1 LYQNIY
7 IEDKWSSHPTAH
19 VWDDEHGYFK
29 EKFNN
34 YKFLLDPNGKY
45 TSMYGDPVKKMDDL
59 SKKDVERA
67 KKRFGTEEVTFESDI
82 RPEVRYLTERYL
94 DEDEPSEGHTILYFD
109 IEVSMEDGVPNV
121 KTAQNKITSVAYYDD
136 STENKCVLILDENE
150 NIGSDFKLN
159 GTEVRSFETEEK
171 LLESFVFAWKSIDP
185 TIVVGYNSD
194 KFDIPYTYR
203 RLKRIFGEKFA
214 KSLSPIGKVDHN
226 ERKDRFYI
234 AGVSSLDYY
243 SLYRNFTFTQL
254 DSYSLD
260 NVSNKELDEGKITYK
275 GRTYIEQE
283 DGSYTHKED
292 ADPSKENVREVND
305 LDDLFECDIERF
317 VEYNLED
324 VMLLVKMEEKND
336 YIELARK
343 LCHLGHVPYEDVYMS
358 SRYIDGAILT
368 YLHRKGK
375 IAPDKKDFNL
385 DLKKDHSKGSKVLE
399 FQDKIPKHIPERGT
413 LGIQKTTATKK
424 TFDYKDKRENKIFL
438 EDRVDFKVFENMNVN
453 LEFPGA
459 YVKSPEP
466 GRYEWVYDLDLTS
479 MYPSIIMTI
488 NISPETKVGTVYDWN
503 IEDAIREDNPDKIY
517 EVHLFSRSKTVKM
530 KKKNLL
536 DKLQSNSLAIASN
549 GTFYRTDKTGV
560 IPDILEKWFTLR
572 QDYKSTRNKW
582 REKATALTDE
592 EDNLKDES
600 KREEYEEYEYN
611 AEYYDKLQ
619 HAHKIL
625 INSVYGV
632 LGLSTFRYY
641 DVDNAQ
647 AVTDTGRTLIKF
659 TSEMGNKYYNRLLG
673 TGDAEGYR
681 VSLDNGE
688 TVTIHPRETV
698 RVKREG
704 VKTKVYGCNIKEGDE
719 IIEA

>member
-1 LYQNIY
+1 
-7 IEDKWSSHPTAH
+7 
-19 VWDDEHGYFK
+19 
-29 EKFNN
+29 
-34 YKFLLDPNGKY
+34 
-45 TSMYGDPVKKMDDL
+45 MYGDPVKKVDDI
-59 SKKDVERA
+59 SKREVEQA
-67 KKRFGTEEVTFESDI
+67 KRRFGTEKVTFESDI
-82 RPEVRYLTERYL
+82 RPEVRYLTDKYL

-109 IEVSMEDGVPNV
+109 IEVSMEGEVPNV
-121 KTAQNKITSVAYYDD
+121 KTAQNKVTSIAYYDD
-136 STENKCVLILDENE
+136 VSEEKHVLILDEE
-150 NIGSDFKLN
+150 DKIDSDFDLKDVGVHTFDN
-159 GTEVRSFETEEK
+159 EK
-171 LLESFVFAWKSIDP
+171 NLLERFVYAWNGIDP
-185 TIVVGYNSD
+185 SIVVGFNSD
-194 KFDIPYTYR
+194 GFDIPYTYR
-203 RLKRIFGEKFA
+203 RLKRLFGEDFA
-214 KSLSPIGKVDHN
+214 NSLSPIGKVDHN

-260 NVSNKELDEGKITYK
+260 SVSNKELDEGKITYK
-275 GRTYIEQE
+275 GRTYVEKE
-283 DGSYTHKED
+283 GSYEYVED
-292 ADPSKENVREVND
+292 ADPSKDNVREVND
-305 LDDLFECDIERF
+305 LDDLLECDIERF
-317 VEYNLED
+317 IRYNMED
-324 VMLLVKMEEKND
+324 VMLLVRMEEKND

-368 YLHRKGK
+368 YLHRNGK
-375 IAPDKKDFNL
+375 IAPDKKDFGL

-399 FQDKIPKHIPERGT
+399 FKDKIPKHIPERGT

-424 TFDYKDKRENKIFL
+424 TFDYVDKRGNKIYL
-438 EDRVDFKVFENMNVN
+438 KDRVDFKVFENMRVN
-453 LEFPGA
+453 LDFPGA
-459 YVKSPEP
+459 FVKSPEP
-466 GRYEWVYDLDLTS
+466 GRYDWIYDLDLTS

-488 NISPETKVGTVYDWN
+488 NISPETKVGTVYGWN
-503 IEDAIREDNPDKIY
+503 VEEAIREDNPKKEYD
-517 EVHLFSRSKTVKM
+517 VHLFSRSKTVTM
-530 KKKNLL
+530 KKEEILN
-536 DKLQSNSLAIASN
+536 KLQNNNLAIASN

-582 REKATALTDE
+582 REKATALTDD

-600 KREEYEEYEYN
+600 KREEYEEYEYK

-659 TSEMGNKYYNRLLG
+659 TSEMGNKFYNRLLD
-673 TGDAEGYR
+673 TGNAEGYR
-681 VSLDNGE
+681 LSLDNGE
-688 TVTIHPRETV
+688 TVEIAPRDTI

-704 VKTKVYGCNIKEGDE
+704 VETKVYGCNIEEGDE
-719 IIEA
+719 ILGV

>member
-1 LYQNIY
+1 
-7 IEDKWSSHPTAH
+7 
-19 VWDDEHGYFK
+19 
-29 EKFNN
+29 
-34 YKFLLDPNGKY
+34 
-45 TSMYGDPVKKMDDL
+45 
-59 SKKDVERA
+59 
-67 KKRFGTEEVTFESDI
+67 
-82 RPEVRYLTERYL
+82 
-94 DEDEPSEGHTILYFD
+94 
-109 IEVSMEDGVPNV
+109 
-121 KTAQNKITSVAYYDD
+121 
-136 STENKCVLILDENE
+136 
-150 NIGSDFKLN
+150 
-159 GTEVRSFETEEK
+159 
-171 LLESFVFAWKSIDP
+171 
-185 TIVVGYNSD
+185 
-194 KFDIPYTYR
+194 
-203 RLKRIFGEKFA
+203 LKRIFGEKFA

-260 NVSNKELDEGKITYK
+260 SVSNKELDEGKITYK
-275 GRTYIEQE
+275 GRTYVKTE
-283 DGSYTHKED
+283 DGSYTYREG

-413 LGIQKTTATKK
+413 LSIQKTTATKK
-424 TFDYKDKRENKIFL
+424 TFDYKDKRKNKIFL

-503 IEDAIREDNPDKIY
+503 IEDAIREDNSDKIY

-530 KKKNLL
+530 KKGELL

-572 QDYKSTRNKW
+572 QDYKSTRNEW
-582 REKATALTDE
+582 REKATALTNDE
-592 EDNLKDES
+592 DELKDES
-600 KREEYEEYEYN
+600 KREEYEEYEYK

-673 TGDAEGYR
+673 TGNAEGYR
-681 VSLDNGE
+681 VSLDNGK
-688 TVTIHPRETV
+688 TVKIHSREIV

-704 VKTKVYGCNIKEGDE
+704 VETKVYGCNIKEGDE
-719 IIEA
+719 IIEV